1 MDIKPPEKQLLDVM
15 REVLGEALSPL
26 TAWTLR
32 FHLRN
37 PYESLIV
44 VDKNAR
50 IAFMDEGSEHF
61 LNLPKGGSV
70 GQNVTQLVP
79 ESDLPRVLETGAPSI
94 GRVFNIRGIRRI
106 GSTYPLIRD
115 GEIIGALGRVIFR
128 SLEEMDRVN
137 REVSNLKSKIRQ
149 LTSSEK
155 SQYNAYYG
163 FENILGISGAI
174 RRTIELA
181 KRVAPL
187 DTDVLLFGE
196 SGTGKE
202 LFAQAIH
209 NFVNPGKPFVR
220 VNSPAI
226 PFDLAESEL
235 FGYEKGAFSGA
246 NPAGRRG
253 KFELAHNGT
262 VFLDEISSLPLTIQ
276 GKILRVL
283 QEREVD
289 RLGSSSVK
297 KVKFK
302 LVAATNVDLK
312 KLVLKGKFRN
322 DLYYRIAKASIQI
335 PPLRERKEDIPI
347 YVDYYLKKINERFS
361 TNFLKLS
368 DEAFNLFMEYHWPG
382 NVRELINT
390 IEQAVL
396 KQWAGDEITS
406 ASLPSDMTGYGKAVS
421 STTDK
426 PIMWEIKEM
435 EKETIVEVIKATNGN
450 KRQAA
455 LMLGISRSTLYKK
468 IKQYKI

>member
-1 MDIKPPEKQLLDVM
+1 MEPESFDSQLSGILQDL
-15 REVLGEALSPL
+15 LGGAPSPL
-26 TAWTLR
+26 IAWALR
-32 FHLRN
+32 FCLRN

-44 VDKNAR
+44 VDKDSR
-50 IAFMDEGSEHF
+50 IAFLDEGSERF
-61 LNLPKGGSV
+61 LNIPQGGSV
-70 GQNVTQLVP
+70 GHSVTQLVP
-79 ESDLPRVLETGAPSI
+79 ESDLPRVLETGVPSI
-94 GRVFNIRGIRRI
+94 GRVFNIKGIRRI

-137 REVSNLKSKIRQ
+137 HELTNLKSKIRQ

-163 FENILGISGAI
+163 FENILGISSAI
-174 RRTIELA
+174 RRTIDLA

-187 DTDVLLFGE
+187 DTDVLLYGE

-209 NFVNPGKPFVR
+209 NFVNLNRPFVR

-276 GKILRVL
+276 GKMLRVL

-297 KVKFK
+297 KVKFR

-361 TNFLKLS
+361 TSFLKLS
-368 DEAFNLFMEYHWPG
+368 DQAFNLFMEYSWPG

-390 IEQAVL
+390 LEQAAL
-396 KQWAGDEITS
+396 KQWSGDEITS
-406 ASLPSDMTGYGKAVS
+406 ASLPTDMTGYRKAVPS
-421 STTDK
+421 ATDR

-435 EKETIVEVIKATNGN
+435 EKETIIEVLKATNGN